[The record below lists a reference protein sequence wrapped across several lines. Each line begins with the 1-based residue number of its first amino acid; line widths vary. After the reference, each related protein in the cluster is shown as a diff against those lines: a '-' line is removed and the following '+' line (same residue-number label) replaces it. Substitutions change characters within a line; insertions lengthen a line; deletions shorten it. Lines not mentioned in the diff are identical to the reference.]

1 MNLVV
6 KRSLMKLLKFILP
19 IVALFLLY
27 IIITPQTT
35 IGVDSKSNQDS
46 TITVSFCMVG
56 DLMCHS
62 VQFEYAQVTKD
73 SFDFKPVWR
82 YVIPYIE
89 SVDFAMGNLE
99 TVLGGGKKFSGF
111 PFFNSPDAYLEA
123 LKFAGF
129 DLLMTSNNHCL
140 DQGKNGLL
148 RTIDKLNENKIHYV
162 GTFNSQKDR
171 DSIRVYNIKGLK
183 FAVLAYTFS
192 TNGIPLPTGATYSVN
207 MLDEKLLVSDIKRA
221 KEKNPDIV
229 IVYFHWGD
237 EYQRYPNA
245 YQKNYMKVCVEN
257 GVDIILGTHPHV
269 MQPVDFYKTKNA
281 KLDTGFVA
289 YSLGNFVSN
298 QRKRYTDA
306 GTILNFSI
314 TKNIAMD
321 SVYLSDVNFIPTY
334 VFKGRTSFGNEYI
347 ILPSE
352 IALKD
357 TLPEFLSNGDKSYI
371 KQCFNDTKEII
382 TAYSKKIKLK
392 NIE

>member
-1 MNLVV
+1 
-6 KRSLMKLLKFILP
+6 MKLLKFILP

-27 IIITPQTT
+27 VIITPKAT
-35 IGVDSKSNQDS
+35 IGEETKNSVQDS
-46 TITVSFCMVG
+46 VVTISFCMVG

-62 VQFEYAQVTKD
+62 VQFEYAQVKKD
-73 SFDFKPVWR
+73 SFNFKPVYR
-82 YVIPYIE
+82 YVKSYIE

-123 LKFAGF
+123 LKYSGF

-140 DQGKNGLL
+140 DQKKEGLL
-148 RTIDKLNENKIHYV
+148 RTIDRLNEKKIHYV
-162 GTFNSQKDR
+162 GTFNSQRDR
-171 DSIRVYNIKGLK
+171 DSIRIYNIKGLT

-192 TNGIPLPTGATYSVN
+192 TNGIPLPSGAPYTVN
-207 MLDEKLLVSDIKRA
+207 MLEEKLLVSDLKRA

-245 YQKNYMKVCVEN
+245 YQKKFMKVSVDN
-257 GVDIILGTHPHV
+257 GADIILGSHPHV
-269 MQPVDFYKTKNA
+269 LQPVDFYATKNA
-281 KLDTGFVA
+281 NLDTGIVA

-298 QRKRYTDA
+298 QRKRYTDS

-314 TKNIAMD
+314 TKDVAKD
-321 SVYLSDVNFIPTY
+321 SVYLSDVSFIPTY
-334 VFKGRTSFGNEYI
+334 VFKGNTSNGREYI

-352 IALKD
+352 IATKD
-357 TLPEFLSNGDKSYI
+357 TLPEFLSKGDRTYI
-371 KQCFNDTKEII
+371 KQCFNDTKDII
-382 TAYSKKIKLK
+382 TAYNKKIILQSIK
-392 NIE
+392 

>member
-1 MNLVV
+1 
-6 KRSLMKLLKFILP
+6 MKLLKFILP

-27 IIITPQTT
+27 VIITPQSRV
-35 IGVDSKSNQDS
+35 GEKNKDSGKDS
-46 TITVSFCMVG
+46 VITVSFCMVG

-73 SFDFKPVWR
+73 SFDFKPVYR
-82 YVIPYIE
+82 YVKPFIE

-111 PFFNSPDAYLEA
+111 PFFNSPDEYLEA
-123 LKFAGF
+123 LKYSGF

-140 DQGKNGLL
+140 DQKKEGLL
-148 RTIDKLNENKIHYV
+148 RTIDKLNENQIHYV
-162 GTFNSQKDR
+162 GTFSSQKDR
-171 DSIRVYNIKGLK
+171 DSIRIYNIKGLE
-183 FAVLAYTFS
+183 FAVLSYTFS
-192 TNGIPLPTGATYSVN
+192 TNGIPLPKGANYTVN
-207 MLDEKLLVSDIKRA
+207 MLEEKLLLSDIKRA

-237 EYQRYPNA
+237 EYQRHPNA
-245 YQKNYMKVCVEN
+245 YQKKFMKISVDN
-257 GVDIILGTHPHV
+257 GADIILGSHPHV
-269 MQPVDFYKTKNA
+269 LQPVDFYATKNA
-281 KLDTGFVA
+281 NLDTGIVA

-298 QRKRYTDA
+298 QRKRYTDS

-314 TKNIAMD
+314 TKNINKD
-321 SVYLSDVNFIPTY
+321 SVYLSNVNFIPTY
-334 VFKGRTSFGNEYI
+334 VFKGNTSNGREYI

-357 TLPEFLSNGDKSYI
+357 TLPDFLSKGDRSYI

-382 TAYSKKIKLK
+382 TDYSNKILLK
-392 NIE
+392 SIQ